1 MRLGLILIQRA
12 RMNSHAPVRATP
24 APAVTPSAPA
34 TLQKT
39 SAALAALAVVG
50 SIDAQTSTP
59 TAAPAT
65 TKLADVVVEGQR
77 QPQVSSPKFTEP
89 LRDTPQT
96 VVVIPSEVY
105 TQQGATNLS
114 EALRN
119 TPGIT
124 FTAGEGGGASS
135 TAGDAFYMRGFDTTN
150 NIFVDGVRDVGAYS
164 RDVFNIEQVEV
175 AKGPA
180 GTDVG
185 RSASSGFINLSTKT
199 PRREEFTTS
208 QLTFGLD
215 DGANGHRQR
224 ATLDTNQ
231 ALADSPVKGTAFRLN
246 AMWQDSDAVGRE
258 GAENKSWAIAPS
270 LALGLGT
277 PTRAY
282 FTYQHLEQNNRPDY
296 GLPGAL
302 HPGYVSTPQ
311 PPAVD
316 RSTYYGHNAD
326 FDDVT
331 SEAVM
336 ARLEHDFS
344 DNLRVSNQTRF
355 SSNQREAVV
364 TTPGTSINSYAP
376 ATGLL
381 TRSRQGNKRD
391 TDILSNLTNLGAN
404 LTTGKIEHSISA
416 GAELT
421 RENAYSPSFT
431 SATLTPIPI
440 ASPNPAATPSGSPV
454 RSGAYTDV
462 GIDTVGLYAFDTVKF
477 NEHIQL
483 NGGLRWDKYDV
494 DYLSVATTG
503 IPTRLTTSKD
513 ITTYKIGAVYKPL
526 PAGSIYASY
535 AVSQKP
541 PGTDF
546 TLSST
551 AGNQNNPDT
560 DPQETTNVELGVKW
574 DFFQGRLSTTA
585 ALFKTENDKTIYTDP
600 ILGAIP
606 AGRQTVQGL
615 ELGASGKITD
625 DWLVFAGFSYLDSE
639 IDAGTAAQ
647 MSFGLPLIAKV
658 SGNVWTTYRIGK
670 FTLGGG
676 AQYQGEANRLQNT
689 AGAPV
694 TMPAYWLLNAVA
706 SYDVN
711 DHVSLRLNVN
721 NLADEEY
728 TASYNNN
735 GGRFMP
741 GAPRAYLLT
750 ATLKF

>member
-1 MRLGLILIQRA
+1 MK
-12 RMNSHAPVRATP
+12 NSHATSSALADHAFV
-24 APAVTPSAPA
+24 PSSSSPF
-34 TLQKT
+34 QKT
-39 SAALAALAVVG
+39 GAALAALAAAG
-50 SIDAQTSTP
+50 SLQAQT
-59 TAAPAT
+59 AAGTKPADA

-77 QPQVSSPKFTEP
+77 QAQVTSPKFTEP

-96 VVVIPSEVY
+96 VVVIPSEIY
-105 TQQGATNLS
+105 SQQGAANLG
-114 EALRN
+114 EVLRN

-124 FTAGEGGGASS
+124 FTAGEGGNATAAS
-135 TAGDAFYMRGFDTTN
+135 GDAFYMRGFDTSN

-164 RDVFNIEQVEV
+164 RDVFNVEQVEV

-185 RSASSGFINLSTKT
+185 RSASSGYVNLATKV
-199 PRREEFTTS
+199 PRTGDFTNS
-208 QLTFGLD
+208 QLSYGFDEGS
-215 DGANGHRQR
+215 DGQR
-224 ATLDTNQ
+224 RRTTLDTNQ

-246 AMWQDSDAVGRE
+246 AMWQDSNPVGRDT
-258 GAENKSWAIAPS
+258 AENTGWALAPS
-270 LALGLGT
+270 LALGLGS

-282 FTYQHLEQNNRPDY
+282 LTYQHAEQHNVPDY

-316 RSTYYGHNAD
+316 RSTFYGFTAD
-326 FDDVT
+326 YDDVT
-331 SEAVM
+331 SDAYM
-336 ARLEHDFS
+336 ARIEHDVS
-344 DNLRVSNQTRF
+344 DSVRLSNQTRF
-355 SSNQREAVV
+355 SANQREAVV
-364 TTPGTSINSYAP
+364 TTPGTNVASYAP

-391 TDILSNLTNLGAN
+391 TDILSNLTNVVASLS
-404 LTTGKIEHSISA
+404 TGKLEHNLSA

-421 RENAYSPSFT
+421 RENAYSPAFT

-440 ASPNPAATPSGSPV
+440 ASPDAGATPSGAPV

-462 GIDTVGLYAFDTVKF
+462 RIDTAGLYAFDTVKF
-477 NEHIQL
+477 NDHLQI
-483 NGGLRWDKYDV
+483 NGGLRWDKYDI

-503 IPTRLTTSKD
+503 VPTRLSAKKD
-513 ITTYKIGAVYKPL
+513 LTTYKLGAVYKPA
-526 PAGSIYASY
+526 PAGSLYASY
-535 AVSQKP
+535 AVSEKP

-551 AGNQNNPDT
+551 AGNQNNPDV

-574 DFFQGRLSTTA
+574 DFFGGRLATTA
-585 ALFKTENDKTIYTDP
+585 ALFRTENDKTVYTDP
-600 ILGAIP
+600 VLGAIP
-606 AGRQTVQGL
+606 AGKQTVQGL

-625 DWLVFAGFSYLDSE
+625 QWLVFAGFAYLDSE
-639 IDAGTAAQ
+639 VNTGTAAQ
-647 MSFGLPLIAKV
+647 VSFGLPLIAKV
-658 SGNVWTTYRIGK
+658 SGNVWTTYRVGQ

-694 TMPAYWLLNAVA
+694 TMPDYWLFNLVATYEVNAHLSLQLNT
-706 SYDVN
+706 N
-711 DHVSLRLNVN
+711 NVFN
-721 NLADEEY
+721 EEY
-728 TASYNNN
+728 TQSYNNN

-741 GAPRAYLLT
+741 GAPRSFLLT
-750 ATLKF
+750 ANLKF